1 MSSPRKKAI
10 IRKWTEDWLPCYLLA
25 DTFIS
30 AGTVETLDLSGKVHS
45 LPADDLKWICFV
57 RDFNSGEVKDPER
70 LLRKS
75 FQGRPRLTGLWIR
88 ATLRDE
94 DILEGSSGL
103 FLTPPD
109 TRSNTQRLFLP
120 ASSVVHLEVVSVV
133 KAAAPL
139 KPARRMQPADTQPDL
154 FAKRCSVLCTEASP
168 TMAS

>member
-1 MSSPRKKAI
+1 MSIPRKKAI

-45 LPADDLKWICFV
+45 LPAEDLKWICFV

-94 DILEGSSGL
+94 DILEGVAANDSSLISSSGL

-154 FAKRCSVLCTEASP
+154 FAKR
-168 TMAS
+168 